1 MVRRRATVKA
11 VYTLCE
17 KVLDGKFPVEY
28 TEYDKRLRYQ
38 RSVLRNCWCQYDVF
52 ISHRSDVQDWIKEYD
67 AMGGY
72 NKIVADTWR
81 WILCM
86 NKKLP
91 VKIQKNR

>member
-17 KVLDGKFPVEY
+17 KVLDGKSPVEY

-52 ISHRSDVQDWIKEYD
+52 ISHQSDVQDWIAEYD
-67 AMGGY
+67 ARGGY

-91 VKIQKNR
+91 VKIQNNR

>member
-17 KVLDGKFPVEY
+17 KVLGDKPMAEY
-28 TEYDKRLRYQ
+28 TPYDLELRYQ
-38 RSVLRNCWCQYDVF
+38 RSVLKNCWCEYDVF
-52 ISHRSDVQDWIKEYD
+52 TSNQSDVQNWIAEYD
-67 AMGGY
+67 ARGGY

-81 WILCM
+81 WILCI

-91 VKIQKNR
+91 VKIQKRR